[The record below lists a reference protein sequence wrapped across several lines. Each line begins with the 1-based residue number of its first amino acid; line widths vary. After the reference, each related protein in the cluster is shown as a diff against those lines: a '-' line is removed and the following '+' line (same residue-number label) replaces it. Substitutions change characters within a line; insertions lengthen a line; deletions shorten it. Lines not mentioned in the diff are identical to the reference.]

1 MSPIHPLKIL
11 LSAYACRP
19 GEGSE
24 PAIGWNLAQA
34 LVKEHEVWILT
45 RESNRPAITTALEE
59 QPCPGLTVLYCDLP
73 PFLQPLQLQRKLVH
87 LHYYYW
93 QIVAYQKVRQLYS
106 EVGWDCIHHV
116 TYVKYWSPSFLALL
130 PVPFIW
136 GPVGGG
142 EVIPSG
148 FRSTFSLR
156 GQFYELFRDVA
167 RGLGELDPFVKL
179 TAQRSE
185 IAFATTEE
193 TAQRLRILGAE
204 RVEVLSQLALSGAEI
219 DLFPSFAVG
228 SKGIGGT
235 PDAGSMPSSN
245 ASVYSESGANVAP
258 LLSTPSLHEPSLWE
272 KGEVLSGGQ
281 VILSIGRLL
290 HWKGF
295 HLGLQAFARADLPE
309 TIHYWL
315 IGEGPEKRRLQKL
328 ADSLG
333 LEQRVKFCGKLPRGE
348 ILPLLQQG
356 LALLHPS
363 LHESGGMVCLEAM
376 AMGCPVIC
384 LDLGGPGLLVT
395 PETGY
400 KIPAVSPEQA
410 IADLAHAL
418 TTVAQNPQ
426 QRQDLGDAAQQRVQG
441 DYSMQ
446 AKLSKLNYF

>member
-1 MSPIHPLKIL
+1 MSTSRPLKIL

-24 PAIGWNLAQA
+24 PAIGWNLAQG
-34 LVKEHEVWILT
+34 LVQQHQVWILT
-45 RESNRPAITTALEE
+45 RESNRPAITAALEE

-93 QIVAYQKVRQLYS
+93 QILAYQQVRQLYS
-106 EVGWDCIHHV
+106 QVGWDCIHHV

-142 EVIPSG
+142 EVTPAG

-156 GQFYELFRDVA
+156 GQFYELLRDVA

-185 IAFATTEE
+185 IAFATTEQ
-193 TAQRLRILGAE
+193 TAQRLRALGAK
-204 RVEVLSQLALSGAEI
+204 RVEVLSQLALSGAEFE
-219 DLFPSFAVG
+219 LRERGVE
-228 SKGIGGT
+228 
-235 PDAGSMPSSN
+235 
-245 ASVYSESGANVAP
+245 ESG
-258 LLSTPSLHEPSLWE
+258 
-272 KGEVLSGGQ
+272 GR

-295 HLGLQAFARADLPE
+295 HLGLEAFARADIPE
-309 TIHYWL
+309 TIEYWL
-315 IGEGPEKRRLQKL
+315 IGEGPEKERLLTL
-328 ADSLG
+328 AHTFGLG
-333 LEQRVKFCGKLPRGE
+333 ERVKFCGKLPRGE
-348 ILPLLQQG
+348 VLSLLQQG

-376 AMGCPVIC
+376 AVGCPVIC

-400 KIPAVSPEQA
+400 KIPAVSPRQA
-410 IADLAHAL
+410 IADLAQAI

-426 QRQDLGDAAQQRVQG
+426 QRQALGEAAQQRVQR
-441 DYSMQ
+441 DYTMQ
-446 AKLSKLNYF
+446 AKLAQFNCYATLRVCCATLRERGASRSEHTALVENIKNP